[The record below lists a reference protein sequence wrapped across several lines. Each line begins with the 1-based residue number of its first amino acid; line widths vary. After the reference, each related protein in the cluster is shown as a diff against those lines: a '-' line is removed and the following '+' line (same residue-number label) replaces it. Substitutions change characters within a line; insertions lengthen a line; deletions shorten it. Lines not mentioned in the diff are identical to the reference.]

1 MLHRWDDLRVFL
13 AVHRE
18 DSFSGAARV
27 LGVKQSTVSRR
38 IAALEEALGGVLFD
52 RTARGPVLTSLGRAL
67 AERAPAVESAALACW
82 DVVRAEQKAVAGRI
96 RLATTESFAV
106 HVLVPHVLP
115 SLRER
120 YPELDV
126 DLVLGEHPADLTR
139 READI
144 AVRFFR
150 TRDGDLVEKRVAQL
164 PTAILGRPER
174 FGEVS
179 EASELPFVTLELAS
193 GESVAEAYAR
203 KLTGREPVMRT
214 TSHLAQIEAVRA
226 GIGCALL
233 TRSLVSFFPELA
245 IWEGEAPKSPP
256 VDLYLVAPRALR
268 RVPSVAALWS
278 ELEATAKRLA
288 ATFA

>member
-1 MLHRWDDLRVFL
+1 MLERWDDLRVFL
-13 AVHRE
+13 AVERE

-52 RTARGPVLTSLGRAL
+52 RTARGPVLTKLGRAL
-67 AERAPAVESAALACW
+67 AERAPAVEAAALACW
-82 DVVRAEQKAVAGRI
+82 DVVREQQQGVAGRI

-106 HVLVPHVLP
+106 HVLVPSVLP

-120 YPELDV
+120 YPALDI

-139 READI
+139 READLAI
-144 AVRFFR
+144 RFFR

-174 FGEVS
+174 FAEV
-179 EASELPFVTLELAS
+179 ARADELPFVTLELAS
-193 GESVAEAYAR
+193 GESVDGAYVRA
-203 KLTGREPVMRT
+203 LTGREPVMRT
-214 TSHLAQIEAVRA
+214 TSHLAQLEAVRV

-233 TRSLVSFFPELA
+233 TRSLVGFVPELA
-245 IWEGEAPKSPP
+245 VWSGDAPKSPP
-256 VDLYLVAPRALR
+256 VDLYLVAPRTLR
-268 RVPSVAALWS
+268 RVPAVAAVWR
-278 ELEATAKRLA
+278 EMEAIAKRLA
-288 ATFA
+288 PSE

>member
-1 MLHRWDDLRVFL
+1 M
-13 AVHRE
+13 ARE
-18 DSFSGAARV
+18 RSFSGAARA

-52 RTARGPVLTSLGRAL
+52 RTARGPVSTALGRAL
-67 AERAPAVESAALACW
+67 AERAPAVEAAALACW
-82 DVVRAEQKAVAGRI
+82 DVVRAQQEGVAGRI

-106 HVLVPHVLP
+106 HVLVPTVLP
-115 SLRER
+115 VLRER
-120 YPELDV
+120 HPELDV
-126 DLVLGEHPADLTR
+126 DLVLGERPADLTR

-174 FGEVS
+174 FAEVS
-179 EASELPFVTLELAS
+179 NAAELPFVTLDLPS
-193 GESVAEAYAR
+193 GESVDGAYVR

-214 TSHLAQIEAVRA
+214 TSHMAQIEAVRA

-233 TRSLVSFFPELA
+233 TRAMVAFVSGVEVWP
-245 IWEGEAPKSPP
+245 GDAPKSPP
-256 VDLYLVAPRALR
+256 VDVYLVAPRTLR
-268 RVPSVAALWS
+268 RVPAVAAVWR
-278 ELEATAKRLA
+278 ELEANARHLA
-288 ATFA
+288 ATLPG